1 MNPQDAT
8 FVRTAPRQSAIPI
21 QRPNRLGRW
30 VVAVVVV
37 GVLAAGT
44 YWGIKWWRSSASA
57 EAGSQRSLANQTIPV
72 TAAKAWKGDIHI
84 YLDGLGSVTPF
95 NTDTI
100 KTRVDGQIVKIYYT
114 EGQDVKA
121 GDPLIDIDPRPYRVM
136 LEQAQ
141 GQLAKDQAAL
151 ENAKIDL
158 QRYKDAFT
166 NGGAVSDQTVATQ
179 QATVDQDQGVVQS
192 DQSQVD
198 NANLD
203 LVYCHITAPI
213 TGRIGL
219 QLVNLGNFVQTSDTS
234 GLAVI
239 TQLDPISVI
248 FALPED
254 DVLQVFRKNGG
265 VGLPVQAYD
274 HDDLQL
280 LTTGKVLAVDNQVNA
295 TTGTFNVKAS
305 FDNKDN
311 ALFPNQFVNAHLLA
325 RTIKNAVIV
334 PTAAVQRGP
343 DNTFAY
349 VVDPADQTVH
359 IRTIQVLPGEDDIV
373 SVSGLQVGDIV
384 VTDGTDKLQE
394 GSKVTVTFGTYGS
407 TTQPA
412 ATQPGTRKGHHHPPG
427 SADTRSS
434 Q

>member
-8 FVRTAPRQSAIPI
+8 LVRSAPRQSAIPI

-30 VVAVVVV
+30 LVGVVVV
-37 GVLAAGT
+37 CVLAAGA
-44 YWGIKWWRSSASA
+44 YWGIKLWRSSAGADS
-57 EAGSQRSLANQTIPV
+57 GSSRSLANQTIPV
-72 TAAKAWKGDIHI
+72 TAARTWKGDIHI

-95 NTDTI
+95 NTDTM
-100 KTRVDGQIVKIYYT
+100 KSRVDGEIMKIYYT

-121 GDPLIDIDPRPYRVM
+121 GDPLIDIDPRPYQVQ

-141 GQLAKDQAAL
+141 GQLIKDQAAL

-158 QRYKDAFT
+158 QRYTDAFAH
-166 NGGAVSDQTVATQ
+166 GGAVSDQQVATQ

-219 QLVNLGNFVQTSDTS
+219 RLVDVGNIIHATDTT

-239 TQLDPISVI
+239 TQLDPIAVV

-254 DVLQVFRKNGG
+254 DVSQVFRKNGG

-274 HDDLQL
+274 HDDQEL
-280 LTTGKVLAVDNQVNA
+280 LTTGTVIAVDNQVNT

-305 FDNKDN
+305 FDNKDS

-325 RTIKNAVIV
+325 RTIHNATIV

-359 IRTIQVLPGEDDIV
+359 IRNIQVLPGEDDIV
-373 SVSGLQVGDIV
+373 SVGGLEAGDIV
-384 VTDGTDKLQE
+384 VTDGTDKLQD
-394 GSKVTVTFGTYGS
+394 GSKVVVTMGTYSS
-407 TTQPA
+407 TTQPT
-412 ATQPGTRKGHHHPPG
+412 TQPGARKGHRHAPG